1 MSSFFIRFWYDDP
14 KIKFQIYTESNYLS
28 TINSNFQRYYH
39 YLGNLMISVLYVD
52 DESALLE
59 ITKLFLEGFNDFV
72 VETAI
77 SAQDGLDLL
86 KEQSFDA
93 IVSDYQMP
101 GMDGIAFLK
110 AVRERFGDLPFIL
123 FTGRGREEVVI
134 SAINNGADF
143 YLQKGGDPTAQFAE
157 LSHKIRQSVGRR
169 QAEENLRETNEY
181 LTNLITYASGP
192 IVTWDVDFKITRF
205 NRAFENLTGFHEAD
219 LLGKDFD
226 SLFPEASRV
235 HSLDLISRALFGEKW
250 DAVEIPVRTA
260 DGGNRTIIWNSANI
274 YHRDGKT
281 LVATIA
287 QGIDITERKKTED
300 NLKIAY
306 ESVTAAEEEL
316 RQNYDVLS
324 KNEEALRES
333 EEKFRTLV
341 ENALEGILILDS
353 QKRILFINRAGGLM
367 VDVADYQAMI
377 GKNVLEYIAPESQAE
392 VLADFGQVTQ
402 GIDVYL
408 VCYKLLTETKRE
420 IWVECVGKKIPFQ
433 NSAAILVSIRDI
445 TERKRAEDE
454 LGRSYS
460 VLKGVVESPKGVV
473 IFALDRQYRYIAF
486 NKNHSLTMKQI
497 WGADIA
503 LGISMPEYIRSP
515 DDRKKAIANFD
526 RALSGESFTLVEVYG
541 DTELERRWYEDI
553 YNPITDENG
562 NVIGLTVYL
571 TDMTDRKVA
580 EKALR
585 ESKDLYQTLAES
597 SPDMIYLIDKNGYI
611 RFTNSLAAKQFR
623 LSPSDLTGKKLEEV
637 FAPDVARRHMDAI
650 ALIITSGKSISYEIF
665 ESFPFRDYWIH
676 VRLNPLKN
684 AAGEVTHV
692 LGISSEITERKLA
705 EKAVRESE
713 ERFRSMAERSSD
725 LIIIINEGLKPAYVS
740 PSALS
745 ILGYDPEEIV
755 GMSPE
760 SAAAT
765 IFSECGPEFMSI
777 VQATRKGLSTKNIEI
792 RIIKKDGVPL
802 YVSIHAVPV
811 NDDGI
816 FAGVQVT
823 MRDITA
829 SKKAEMA
836 LKESEEQYR
845 SLAEQVHDGIYIY
858 QGNHFVFANSFISRI
873 TGYSNDELLSMDFND
888 LVHPDDRAYTID
900 LAERRRRGEQVPDIY
915 EARIIQKDG
924 SVRYAELAV
933 AIVLFSG
940 EPAVLG
946 TARDI
951 TERVHAEN
959 ALRLANRKLNL
970 LAGITRHDILNNIS
984 VILGFLKITE
994 KKFKDPALLELLG
1007 KMESATTAIR
1017 SQIEFTRIYKDLGT
1031 HEPQW
1036 MDLDTVMSRSHV
1048 PRTIVLNADVHGVV
1062 VFADPMLEKVFFNLL
1077 DNSIRHGQ
1085 RVTEIRVSYQQSGE
1099 DLVVVWEDNGVGIAE
1114 NEKERIFERGFGKNT
1129 GLGMFLVREIL
1140 SLTGITIRETGVP
1153 GTGAR
1158 FEIRV
1163 PKGAFHRHNLKIR
1176 PGKEPG

>member
-1 MSSFFIRFWYDDP
+1 MVKHPLDPKKNSRDLARKYEQFFIRFWYDDP

-28 TINSNFQRYYH
+28 TFNSNFQRYYH

-59 ITKLFLEGFNDFV
+59 ITKLFLEGFNDLI
-72 VETAI
+72 VETAT
-77 SAQDGLDLL
+77 SAQDGLGLL

-110 AVRERFGDLPFIL
+110 AVRERFGDIPFIL

-157 LSHKIRQSVGRR
+157 LSHKIRQAVGRR

-260 DGGNRTIIWNSANI
+260 DEGNRTIIWNSANI

-341 ENALEGILILDS
+341 ENALDGILILDFQGLILFVNQAAAEIIDTENYPEMFGVRNVMEFIAPES
-353 QKRILFINRAGGLM
+353 QGDAIRDFSQIAQGIDGYLARYKIITGKNQERWVESIGKNIHFQGRSAILISLRDITQRQNAERVLQESEKKFRVLAEHSLDGIMIIDFTGNLLFINRAGGLM

-377 GKNVLEYIAPESQAE
+377 GKNMMEYIAPDSQAE
-392 VLADFGQVTQ
+392 VLADFGKVVQ
-402 GIDVYL
+402 GIDAYL
-408 VCYKLLTETKRE
+408 VYYKLITETKRE
-420 IWVECVGKKIPFQ
+420 IWVECIGKKIPFE
-433 NSAAILVSIRDI
+433 NSEAMLVSMRDI
-445 TERKRAEDE
+445 TERKRAEA
-454 LGRSYS
+454 
-460 VLKGVVESPKGVV
+460 V
-473 IFALDRQYRYIAF
+473 
-486 NKNHSLTMKQI
+486 
-497 WGADIA
+497 
-503 LGISMPEYIRSP
+503 
-515 DDRKKAIANFD
+515 
-526 RALSGESFTLVEVYG
+526 
-541 DTELERRWYEDI
+541 
-553 YNPITDENG
+553 
-562 NVIGLTVYL
+562 
-571 TDMTDRKVA
+571 
-580 EKALR
+580 LR
-585 ESKDLYQTLAES
+585 ESENKFSTIFRNSPVVLTLVSVSDGIFVDVNEAFVRCTGYAREDVIGKRS
-597 SPDMIYLIDKNGYI
+597 EALDIFTDSIERERLTSLIRDKRYVNGMEVKCRTKTGEIMICRFSASLILMGGKPHI
-611 RFTNSLAAKQFR
+611 
-623 LSPSDLTGKKLEEV
+623 LSTIED
-637 FAPDVARRHMDAI
+637 
-650 ALIITSGKSISYEIF
+650 
-665 ESFPFRDYWIH
+665 
-676 VRLNPLKN
+676 
-684 AAGEVTHV
+684 
-692 LGISSEITERKLA
+692 ITERKRA
-705 EKAVRESE
+705 E
-713 ERFRSMAERSSD
+713 
-725 LIIIINEGLKPAYVS
+725 I
-740 PSALS
+740 
-745 ILGYDPEEIV
+745 
-755 GMSPE
+755 
-760 SAAAT
+760 
-765 IFSECGPEFMSI
+765 
-777 VQATRKGLSTKNIEI
+777 
-792 RIIKKDGVPL
+792 
-802 YVSIHAVPV
+802 
-811 NDDGI
+811 
-816 FAGVQVT
+816 
-823 MRDITA
+823 
-829 SKKAEMA
+829 A
-836 LKESEEQYR
+836 LKDSEEQYR

-858 QGNHFVFANSFISRI
+858 QGNHFVFVNSVISRI
-873 TGYSNDELLSMDFND
+873 TGYSKDELLTMNFFD
-888 LVHPDDRAYTID
+888 LISPDDRSFVQGI
-900 LAERRRRGEQVPDIY
+900 AERRLRGEQVPDIY
-915 EARIIQKDG
+915 EIRVVKKDG

-933 AIVLFSG
+933 AIILFRC

-970 LAGITRHDILNNIS
+970 LASITRHDILNNIS

-994 KKFKDPALLELLG
+994 LKFKDPALLELLG

-1031 HEPQW
+1031 QEPQW

-1048 PRTIVLNADVHGVV
+1048 PRTIVLNADVHGVE

-1099 DLVVVWEDNGVGIAE
+1099 ELVVVWEDNGMGIAE

-1140 SLTGITIRETGVP
+1140 SLTGIMIRETGVP

-1163 PKGAFHRHNLKIR
+1163 PNGTFRFT
-1176 PGKEPG
+1176 GTT